1 MLGAAAHDG
10 HRRLDRLLH
19 HLAEL
24 AGVLQ
29 LALARHD
36 RGLDGQQLAADFR
49 PGEARDLADAV
60 LLLGLAVAEA
70 PHAEELVEVLRRD
83 RDRLLVLLGL
93 SSSCLTALR
102 QIFAIS
108 RSRLRTPASRV

>member
-1 MLGAAAHDG
+1 MRG
-10 HRRLDRLLH
+10 LDRLLH

-29 LALARHD
+29 LALAGHHRGFD
-36 RGLDGQQLAADFR
+36 RQQLAADFG
-49 PGEARDLADAV
+49 PGEAGDLADLV
-60 LLLGLAVAEA
+60 LLLGHAVAEA
-70 PHAEELVEVLRRD
+70 AHAEVLVEVLRRD
-83 RDRLLVLLGL
+83 VDRRFCVLASLC

-102 QIFAIS
+102 QILAIS